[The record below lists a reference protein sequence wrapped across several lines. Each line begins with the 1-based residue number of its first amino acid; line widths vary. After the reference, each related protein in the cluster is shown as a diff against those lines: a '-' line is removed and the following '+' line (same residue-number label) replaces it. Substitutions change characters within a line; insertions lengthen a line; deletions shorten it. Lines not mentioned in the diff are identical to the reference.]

1 MSRNRAL
8 RALGSILLDQS
19 SYTSGADACKIIF
32 KSDSVVTTPPM
43 SQVTMG
49 FVSGVADKGA
59 VAEENGGNDGDGPCC
74 AETNAAVGLGVG
86 TAGIACPWP
95 EEPANM
101 YIVGPA

>member
-8 RALGSILLDQS
+8 RALGSVLLDQS

-32 KSDSVVTTPPM
+32 KSDSLVVTKPPM
-43 SQVTMG
+43 SQVM
-49 FVSGVADKGA
+49 SGVADQGA

-74 AETNAAVGLGVG
+74 ADTNAAVVLGVG
-86 TAGIACPWP
+86 TGGIACPWP